1 MLKPASRI
9 LIRILAA
16 FAASAGLLLIGAVW
30 LISAGPVSL
39 GFLTPYF
46 ENALS
51 AGASGYRVEYEDTV
65 LTWEGWERN
74 LDLRAKDVRIV
85 DEAGGVVARAPE
97 ISLTLSANALIRGV
111 VAPTYIELL
120 GPQLRIV
127 RTEDG
132 RILFGNAEDPGEG
145 QAGAFV
151 QALIG
156 ELRKPLD
163 ADSLTGF
170 LTQLRISNAVVT
182 IDDRVTGTRWL
193 APDLDAEL
201 VRHADLLTGDLDLQ
215 LAVEGGPVRLS
226 VAAEY
231 ALESGTLTL
240 GAAFDG
246 VDLSRFPGE
255 GQIMAFLAGIHTP
268 VSGTASAVVSD
279 AGEISRIDFDLAFG
293 AGTID
298 WPTIW
303 KGPVEFDQMAMRG
316 AVVDGL
322 GAVRFDELFVESG
335 EAVGEF
341 SGLLSFDEAG
351 LGISADGTWTN
362 VAVDRLDA
370 LWPVDLA
377 PKSRGW
383 VMKVTGGM
391 IPEGSVHLRMKPG
404 HTEWKLLEPG
414 AVKMEFTFVESAA
427 TLHRG
432 ELPLVGARG
441 FAQLTTSTFELTLEH
456 GVISGLDIT
465 EGLLQIDGLDTTSP
479 SMVIDMVVTGST
491 ADAAAILA
499 RPPVNFTEILVP
511 GAAPLGGVIAA
522 RTQLTMPV
530 QPVVEPS
537 QVKFATAVNMRE
549 FSLED
554 PEGRFTITRGALT
567 LRADANSAVISGDVA
582 INGVPLQIEL
592 RHGFTPGIEPNNR
605 LSVRGVVSD
614 AQREALGFGT
624 GVMVLGL
631 MGVSAEI
638 EAADWT
644 VTRAGVVLD
653 LSQTALALPVDSWAK
668 PAGMA
673 ATGSFDL
680 IRTQTGVYEIP
691 TFSIEAP
698 TVVASGAFVYDP
710 ALGATGTA
718 VVNQLPFGFSWVAEN
733 GAPGDA
739 RIALNAVLDDAARN
753 ALGVSTGT
761 WLSGPVA
768 AAAEVQTVGGRAT
781 VMVVS
786 LNLQEAAMG
795 VAGLSWSKPPGI
807 DGVAQ
812 LTMGPDAAGTFQI
825 RSFAV
830 SAEGLAASGSLQLAP
845 DGALQQLNIA
855 RLVLDENNLT
865 ATVSP
870 GENGALLL
878 AIRGGSF
885 DLRPFMDRLFD
896 PLEGLDNA
904 LDISVTFDRV
914 IVGNNQIVSDVQG
927 VIGLNAGRVRSA
939 DTLGLL
945 PNGAPMTVKLSDLAG
960 EQNIVITSP
969 DAGEFLSTFD
979 LFHGAAG
986 GNLTLAARV
995 DHDIPSAPMV
1005 GVATVDEFRLIDAPA
1020 MAQFLSVASLTG
1032 LGDLL
1037 QGAGIQFVGFEA
1049 PFTAEGGMVTLG
1061 QSRAWG
1067 PALGISVEGQFSR
1080 SQDLIALQGTLVPA
1094 YTINSVLGAI
1104 PLLGDLIIG
1113 EGAFAL
1119 NYQISERMSAP
1130 VVIVNPLSALT
1141 PGFLREIIFGFGGGT
1156 PQDVSDAPGEDKPPE
1171 EEVEEEPPEPP
1182 AEN

>member
-1 MLKPASRI
+1 VLKPASRI

-85 DEAGGVVARAPE
+85 DEAGGVVARVPE

-163 ADSLTGF
+163 PDSPTGF
-170 LTQLRISNAVVT
+170 LTQFRISNAVVT
-182 IDDRVTGTRWL
+182 IDDRVIGTRWL

-215 LAVEGGPVRLS
+215 LAVEGGPVRVS

-231 ALESGTLTL
+231 ALGGGTLTL
-240 GAAFDG
+240 GAVFNG

-255 GQIMAFLAGIHTP
+255 GQIMAFLAGVHTS

-279 AGEISRIDFDLAFG
+279 TGEISRIDFDLASG
-293 AGTID
+293 AGTIV
-298 WPTIW
+298 WPEIW
-303 KGPVEFDQMAMRG
+303 KGPVAFDQMAMRG

-351 LGISADGTWTN
+351 LGISADGTWSN

-377 PKSRGW
+377 PESLDW
-383 VMKVTGGM
+383 VMAHATGGM
-391 IPEGSVHLRMKPG
+391 MPEGSVHLRMKPG
-404 HTEWKLLEPG
+404 HTEWELLEPG
-414 AVKMEFTFVESAA
+414 AVEMNFTFVEGAA
-427 TLHRG
+427 TLHKG

-465 EGLLQIDGLDTTSP
+465 EGLVQIDGLDTTSP
-479 SMVIDMVVTGST
+479 SMVIDMVVTGTT
-491 ADAAAILA
+491 ADAAAVLA
-499 RPPVNFTEILVP
+499 RPPVNFTKILVP

-537 QVKFATAVNMRE
+537 QVKFATAVNMRD

-582 INGVPLQIEL
+582 INGVPMQIEL
-592 RHGFTPGIEPNNR
+592 RHGFTPGTGPNNR

-614 AQREALGFGT
+614 AQRDALGFGT
-624 GVMVLGL
+624 GVMVLGP

-638 EAADWT
+638 EAVDWT
-644 VTRAGVVLD
+644 VTRAGVALD

-668 PAGMA
+668 PAGMV

-680 IRTQTGVYEIP
+680 IRTQSGVYEIP
-691 TFSIEAP
+691 TFSIEAR

-710 ALGATGTA
+710 AMGATGTA

-733 GAPGDA
+733 GASGVA
-739 RIALNAVLDDAARN
+739 RIALDAVLDDAARD
-753 ALGVSTGT
+753 ALGLSTGT
-761 WLSGPVA
+761 WLTGPVA

-830 SAEGLAASGSLQLAP
+830 SAQGLAASGSLQLAP

-855 RLVLDENNLT
+855 RLILDENNLA

-878 AIRGGSF
+878 AIRGNSF

-914 IVGNNQIVSDVQG
+914 IVGNDQIVLDVQG

-995 DHDIPSAPMV
+995 DHDLPGAPMV
-1005 GVATVDEFRLIDAPA
+1005 GVATVDEFRLIEAPA

-1049 PFTAEGGMVTLG
+1049 PFTAEGGVVTLG

-1080 SQDLIALQGTLVPA
+1080 SQDLITLQGTLVPA
-1094 YTINSVLGAI
+1094 YTINLVLGAI

-1130 VVIVNPLSALT
+1130 VVTVNPLSALT
-1141 PGFLREIIFGFGGGT
+1141 PGFLRGIIFGFGGVT
-1156 PQDVSDAPGEDKPPE
+1156 PQNVPDVPGEEEPPE
-1171 EEVEEEPPEPP
+1171 EEVEEEPP
-1182 AEN
+1182 AGN

>member
-1 MLKPASRI
+1 
-9 LIRILAA
+9 LAA
-16 FAASAGLLLIGAVW
+16 FAASAALVLVGAVW

-39 GFLTPYF
+39 SFLTPYF

-51 AGASGYRVEYEDTV
+51 ADASGYRVEYEDTV

-85 DEAGGVVARAPE
+85 DQEGDVIARAPE

-120 GPQLRIV
+120 RPQLRVV

-156 ELRKPLD
+156 ELRKPPD
-163 ADSLTGF
+163 PDSPTGF

-182 IDDRVTGTRWL
+182 FDDRVTGTRWL
-193 APDLDAEL
+193 APDLDAEI
-201 VRHADLLTGDLDLQ
+201 VRHGELLTGDLDLQ

-240 GAAFDG
+240 GAVFDG
-246 VDLSRFPGE
+246 VDLSRFAGE
-255 GQIMAFLAGIHTP
+255 GEIMAYLGGVHTS
-268 VSGTASAVVSD
+268 VSGTASAVVSQD
-279 AGEISRIDFDLAFG
+279 GEVSRIDFDLATG
-293 AGTID
+293 AGTLE
-298 WPTIW
+298 WPYIW
-303 KGPVEFDQMAMRG
+303 KGPMAFDQMALRG

-322 GAVRFDELFVESG
+322 RAVRFDELFVESG
-335 EAVGEF
+335 IAVGDF
-341 SGLLSFDEAG
+341 SGRMSFDDAG
-351 LGISADGTWTN
+351 LGVTADGTWTN

-377 PKSRGW
+377 PESRDW
-383 VMKVTGGM
+383 VMTNATGG
-391 IPEGSVHLRMKPG
+391 IVPTGSIHLRMKPG
-404 HTEWKLLEPG
+404 RTQWELLEPD
-414 AVKMEFTFVESAA
+414 AVEMDFTFVDGAA
-427 TLHRG
+427 TLHEG
-432 ELPLVGARG
+432 ELLLVGARG
-441 FAQLTTSTFELTLEH
+441 FAHLTTSTFDLTLEH

-465 EGLLQIDGLDTTSP
+465 EGLLHIDGLDTTGP

-491 ADAAAILA
+491 ADAAALLA
-499 RPPVNFTEILVP
+499 RPPVNLTEILMP

-530 QPVVEPS
+530 KPVVLPS
-537 QVKFATAVNMRE
+537 EVKFATAVNMRQ
-549 FSLED
+549 FSFED
-554 PEGRFTITRGALT
+554 PGGRFSISRGALT
-567 LRADANSAVISGDVA
+567 LRADANSAVISGDLAV
-582 INGVPLQIEL
+582 NGVPLQIEL
-592 RHGFTPGIEPNNR
+592 RHGFVPGNGPNNR

-614 AQREALGFGT
+614 AQRNALGFGT
-624 GVMVLGL
+624 GAMALGL
-631 MGVSAEI
+631 MAVSAEI
-638 EAADWT
+638 EAADWQ
-644 VTRAGVVLD
+644 VTRAGVALD
-653 LSQTALALPVDSWAK
+653 LSQTVLDIPVKSWAK

-673 ATGSFDL
+673 ATGTFDL
-680 IRTQTGVYEIP
+680 IRTETGAYEVP
-691 TFSIEAP
+691 KFSIEAP
-698 TVVASGAFVYDP
+698 TLAASGALFYDP
-710 ALGATGTA
+710 AVGTTGTA
-718 VVNQLPFGFSWVAEN
+718 VVNQIPFGFSW
-733 GAPGDA
+733 APGIA
-739 RIALNAVLDDAARN
+739 EVGGPTNSRLALNGILDDAARD
-753 ALGVSTGT
+753 ALEVSTGA
-761 WLSGPVA
+761 WLTGPVA
-768 AAAEVQTVGGRAT
+768 AAAEVQTVDGLAT
-781 VMVVS
+781 AMVVS
-786 LNLQEAAMG
+786 LNLQESAMG

-812 LTMGPDAAGTFQI
+812 LTMGLDAVGTFQI

-830 SAEGLAASGSLQLAP
+830 SAEGLAASGSLQLTP
-845 DGALQQLNIA
+845 NGALQQLNIA
-855 RLVLDENNLT
+855 RLVLDENNLA

-878 AIRGGSF
+878 AIKGESF

-896 PLEGLDNA
+896 PLEGLDNP
-904 LDISVTFDRV
+904 LDITVEFGRV
-914 IVGNNQIVSDVQG
+914 IVGDRQIISSVQG

-939 DTLGLL
+939 DAIGLL
-945 PNGAPMTVKLSDLAG
+945 ASGAPVTVRLSDLAG

-969 DAGEFLSTFD
+969 DAGGFLGTFG
-979 LFHGAAG
+979 LFRGAAG
-986 GNLTLAARV
+986 GNLTLAARI
-995 DHDIPSAPMV
+995 DHDLPGAPMV

-1049 PFTAEGGMVTLG
+1049 PFTAEGGVVTLG

-1113 EGAFAL
+1113 EGVFAL
-1119 NYQISERMSAP
+1119 NYQVTETMSAP
-1130 VVIVNPLSALT
+1130 VVTVNPLSALT

-1156 PQDVSDAPGEDKPPE
+1156 PQNVPGAPGEADLPE
-1171 EEVEEEPPEPP
+1171 GEVEDPPG
-1182 AEN
+1182 N

>member
-1 MLKPASRI
+1 VLKPASRI

-30 LISAGPVSL
+30 LIAAGPVSL
-39 GFLTPYF
+39 SFLTPYF

-111 VAPTYIELL
+111 IAPTYIELL

-201 VRHADLLTGDLDLQ
+201 VRHADLLIGDLDLQ

-427 TLHRG
+427 TLHGG
-432 ELPLVGARG
+432 ELPLLGARG

-537 QVKFATAVNMRE
+537 QVKFATAVNMRK

-691 TFSIEAP
+691 TFSIEAS

-710 ALGATGTA
+710 ALRAAGTA
-718 VVNQLPFGFSWVAEN
+718 VVNQLPFGFSWVAES
-733 GAPGDA
+733 GAPGDS

-845 DGALQQLNIA
+845 DGALQQLKIA
-855 RLVLDENNLT
+855 RLVLDENNLS

-878 AIRGGSF
+878 AIRGDSF

-904 LDISVTFDRV
+904 LDVSVTFDRV

-939 DTLGLL
+939 DALGLL

-995 DHDIPSAPMV
+995 DHDIPGAPMV

-1032 LGDLL
+1032 LDDLL

-1141 PGFLREIIFGFGGGT
+1141 PGFLRGIIFGFGGGT
-1156 PQDVSDAPGEDKPPE
+1156 PQDVPDAPGENKPPE

-1182 AEN
+1182 SGH

>member
-1 MLKPASRI
+1 MLKSASRI
-9 LIRILAA
+9 LVRILTA

-51 AGASGYRVEYEDTV
+51 AGGAGYRVEYEDTV
-65 LTWEGWERN
+65 LAWEGWERN

-85 DEAGGVVARAPE
+85 DESGGVVARAPE
-97 ISLTLSANALIRGV
+97 ISLTLSVNALIRGV
-111 VAPTYIELL
+111 IAPTYIELL

-132 RILFGNAEDPGEG
+132 QIIFGNTEDPGQG
-145 QAGAFV
+145 HAGAFV
-151 QALIG
+151 EAVVE
-156 ELRKPLD
+156 ELRKKPD
-163 ADSLTGF
+163 PDSPTGF
-170 LTQLRISNAVVT
+170 LTQLRISNAVVI

-193 APDLDAEL
+193 ASDLDAEL
-201 VRHADLLTGDLDLQ
+201 LRHADFLTGDLDLQ

-246 VDLSRFPGE
+246 VDLSLFSGDGE
-255 GQIMAFLAGIHTP
+255 VMAFLAGVHTS

-279 AGEISRIDFDLAFG
+279 KGEVSRIDFDLASG
-293 AGTID
+293 AGIID
-298 WPTIW
+298 WPDIW
-303 KGPVEFDQMAMRG
+303 KGPVAFDQSAMRG

-322 GAVRFDELFVESG
+322 RAVRFDELFVESG
-335 EAVGEF
+335 EATGEF
-341 SGLLSFDEAG
+341 SGLLSFDDVG

-362 VAVDRLDA
+362 VAVDRLDT
-370 LWPVDLA
+370 LWPIDLA
-377 PKSRGW
+377 PESRSW
-383 VMKVTGGM
+383 VIANVTGGM
-391 IPEGSVHLRMKPG
+391 IPEVSLHLRMEPG
-404 HTEWKLLEPG
+404 RTEWKLLEPG
-414 AVKMEFTFVESAA
+414 AVEMAFTFVDGAA
-427 TLHRG
+427 ILHKG

-441 FAQLTTSTFELTLEH
+441 FGQLTTSTFELTLEH
-456 GVISGLDIT
+456 GVISGLEIT
-465 EGLLQIDGLDTTSP
+465 EGLLHIDGLHTSGS

-491 ADAAAILA
+491 ADAAIVLA
-499 RPPVNFTEILVP
+499 RPPMKIAGILVP
-511 GAAPLGGVIAA
+511 GAAPLGGVITA

-530 QPVVEPS
+530 PVVEAS
-537 QVKFATAVNMRE
+537 QVKFATAINMRE
-549 FSLED
+549 FSMED
-554 PEGRFTITRGALT
+554 PEGQFAISRGALT
-567 LRADANSAVISGDVA
+567 LRADANSAVISGDVE
-582 INGVPLQIEL
+582 INGVPMQIEL
-592 RHGFTPGIEPNNR
+592 SHGFTPGTGANNR

-614 AQREALGFGT
+614 AQRDALGIGT
-624 GVMVLGL
+624 GAMVLGP
-631 MGVSAEI
+631 MGVSAVI

-644 VTRAGVVLD
+644 VRRARVALD
-653 LSQTALALPVDSWAK
+653 LSQAALVFPVRSWGK

-673 ATGSFDL
+673 ATGSLDL
-680 IRTQTGVYEIP
+680 VRNQTGAFEIP

-710 ALGATGTA
+710 AVGATGTA
-718 VVNQLPFGFSWVAEN
+718 VVNQIPLGFSWAPGAAEN
-733 GAPGDA
+733 AGPGGA
-739 RIALNAVLDDAARN
+739 RITLNAVLDDAARDV
-753 ALGVSTGT
+753 LGVSTGS
-761 WLSGPVA
+761 WLTGPVA
-768 AAAEVQTVGGRAT
+768 AAAEVQTVGGQPT

-786 LNLQEAAMG
+786 LNLREAAVG
-795 VAGLSWSKPPGI
+795 VAGLTWSKPPGI

-845 DGALQQLNIA
+845 DGALEQLNIA
-855 RLVLDENNLT
+855 RLILDENNLT

-878 AIRGGSF
+878 AIHGDSF

-896 PLEGLDNA
+896 PLEGLDKA
-904 LDISVTFDRV
+904 LDFSVTFGRV
-914 IVGNNQIVSDVQG
+914 IVGNNQIISDVQG

-939 DTLGLL
+939 DALGLL
-945 PNGAPMTVKLSDLAG
+945 ANGAPMTVKLSNLAG

-979 LFHGAAG
+979 LFYGAEG

-995 DHDIPSAPMV
+995 DHDIPGAPMV
-1005 GVATVDEFRLIDAPA
+1005 GVVTVDRFRLIEAPA

-1037 QGAGIQFVGFEA
+1037 QGTGIQFVGFEA
-1049 PFTAEGGMVTLG
+1049 PFTAEDGVVTLG

-1067 PALGISVEGQFSR
+1067 PALGITLEGEFSR
-1080 SQDLIALQGTLVPA
+1080 SRDLIALQGTLVPA

-1119 NYQISERMSAP
+1119 NYKVKERMSAP
-1130 VVIVNPLSALT
+1130 VVTVNPLSALT
-1141 PGFLREIIFGFGGGT
+1141 PGFLRGIIFGFGGGAL
-1156 PQDVSDAPGEDKPPE
+1156 QNVLDAPD
-1171 EEVEEEPPEPP
+1171 EEEPPEEEEVEDPP
-1182 AEN
+1182 GN